1 MSKSLTKSIII
12 GSDHAGFLVKEKI
25 KIFLKKAN
33 IKLLD
38 IGTFSEERV
47 DYPDYGKKLALAVK
61 NKTVFGILIC
71 GSGIGVS
78 IAANRIKKIRAA
90 VCYNKKSASLARKHN
105 NANVLCLGARLID
118 FKNIKTFEHFDL
130 MFLSFDEEKELK
142 FVEKVKAIKL

>member
-25 KIFLKKAN
+25 KVFLKKPN

-47 DYPDYGKKLALAVK
+47 DYPDYAKKLALTVK
-61 NKTVFGILIC
+61 NKTVFGILVC

-118 FKNIKTFEHFDL
+118 FKNIKTIVNTFISTKFEKSRHL
-130 MFLSFDEEKELK
+130 TR
-142 FVEKVKAIKL
+142 VKKLDK

>member
-1 MSKSLTKSIII
+1 VSKSLTKSIII
-12 GSDHAGFLVKEKI
+12 GSDHAGFLVKQKI
-25 KIFLKKAN
+25 KVFLKKAN

-38 IGTFSEERV
+38 IGTFSKKRV

-61 NKTVFGILIC
+61 NKSIFGILVC

-118 FKNIKTFEHFDL
+118 FKNIKTIVNTFISTKFENGRHL
-130 MFLSFDEEKELK
+130 TR
-142 FVEKVKAIKL
+142 VKKLDK

>member
-1 MSKSLTKSIII
+1 VSKSLTKSIII

-25 KIFLKKAN
+25 KVFLKKAN

-61 NKTVFGILIC
+61 NKSIFGILVC

-118 FKNIKTFEHFDL
+118 FKNIKIIVNTFISTKF
-130 MFLSFDEEKELK
+130 EKGRHLTR
-142 FVEKVKAIKL
+142 VKKIDK

>member
-25 KIFLKKAN
+25 KAFLKKAN
-33 IKLLD
+33 IKLSD
-38 IGTFSEERV
+38 VGTFSEERV

-118 FKNIKTFEHFDL
+118 FKNIKLIVNSFISTKFEKGRHL
-130 MFLSFDEEKELK
+130 NR
-142 FVEKVKAIKL
+142 VRKLDK

>member
-25 KIFLKKAN
+25 KAFLKKAN

-47 DYPDYGKKLALAVK
+47 DYPDYAKKLALVVK
-61 NKTVFGILIC
+61 KKSLFGILVC

-118 FKNIKTFEHFDL
+118 FKNIKLIVNSFISTKFEKGRHL
-130 MFLSFDEEKELK
+130 NR
-142 FVEKVKAIKL
+142 VRKLDK

>member
-25 KIFLKKAN
+25 KVFLKKAN

-47 DYPDYGKKLALAVK
+47 DYPDYAKKLALVVK
-61 NKTVFGILIC
+61 NKSIFGILVC

-118 FKNIKTFEHFDL
+118 FKNIKTIVNTFISTKFEKGRHL
-130 MFLSFDEEKELK
+130 TR
-142 FVEKVKAIKL
+142 VKKLDK

>member
-25 KIFLKKAN
+25 KAFLKKAN

-47 DYPDYGKKLALAVK
+47 DYPDYAKKLALVVK
-61 NKTVFGILIC
+61 KKSLFGILVC

-118 FKNIKTFEHFDL
+118 FKNIKTIVNSFISTKFEKGRHL
-130 MFLSFDEEKELK
+130 NR
-142 FVEKVKAIKL
+142 VRKLDK

>member
-118 FKNIKTFEHFDL
+118 FKNIKTIRHRLALLDYVSDAFSVFEQ
-130 MFLSFDEEKELK
+130 
-142 FVEKVKAIKL
+142 